1 MNSDYEKR
9 LEEAIERELKSLP
22 ELPAP
27 VTLITRVMSSLE
39 SAASLAWYRRSW
51 LMWPLALRAVS
62 MVALMAMFGVI
73 CFASW
78 KLTQAESF
86 LSFIHQ
92 INTWFTSANT
102 LWSTLNSVLGVGLL
116 LLKKLGTGFIVAG
129 LLAVAMGY
137 AMCIGLG
144 TVYVRLAFGRR

>member
-1 MNSDYEKR
+1 MPLRVVS
-9 LEEAIERELKSLP
+9 LVVLVAISG
-22 ELPAP
+22 
-27 VTLITRVMSSLE
+27 T
-39 SAASLAWYRRSW
+39 
-51 LMWPLALRAVS
+51 
-62 MVALMAMFGVI
+62 I

-86 LSFIHQ
+86 LAVIHQ
-92 INTWFTSANT
+92 VNGWFAGANS
-102 LWSTLNSVLGVGLL
+102 LWNALNAVLGVGLML
-116 LLKKLGTGFIVAG
+116 IKKLGTGFIIAT

>member
-1 MNSDYEKR
+1 MNPDYEKR
-9 LEEAIERELKSLP
+9 LEEAVGRELKSLP

-27 VTLITRVMSSLE
+27 LTLISRVMNSLE
-39 SAASLAWYRRSW
+39 SKAPLRWYRRSW
-51 LMWPLALRAVS
+51 LMWPIALRVVS
-62 MVALMAMFGVI
+62 MAALLAMFGGI

-86 LSFIHQ
+86 LSYVHEV
-92 INTWFTSANT
+92 NAWFTSANT
-102 LWSTLNSVLGVGLL
+102 LWSTLNSVLGVGVL

-129 LLAVAMGY
+129 LLAVGMGY

-144 TVYVRLAFGRR
+144 TVYVRLALGRR

>member
-1 MNSDYEKR
+1 MNSEYEKR
-9 LEEAIERELKSLP
+9 LEAAIERELKRLP

-27 VTLITRVMSSLE
+27 QTLISRVMSSIA
-39 SAASLAWYRRSW
+39 SQAALPWYRQSW
-51 LMWPLALRAVS
+51 VMWPMPLRAVS
-62 MVALMAMFGVI
+62 LVVLVAISGAI

-86 LSFIHQ
+86 LAVIHQ
-92 INTWFTSANT
+92 INGWFAGANS
-102 LWSTLNSVLGVGLL
+102 LWNALNAVLGVGLML
-116 LLKKLGTGFIVAG
+116 IKKLGTGFIIAT

>member
-1 MNSDYEKR
+1 MNSEYEKR
-9 LEEAIERELKSLP
+9 LEAAIERELKCLP

-27 VTLITRVMSSLE
+27 ATLVSRVMR
-39 SAASLAWYRRSW
+39 SLAAQAELPWYRQPW
-51 LMWPLALRAVS
+51 VLWPVAMRAISLVAFLAIS
-62 MVALMAMFGVI
+62 GGI

-86 LSFIHQ
+86 LAVIHQ
-92 INTWFTSANT
+92 IGGWFSGANT
-102 LWSTLNSVLGVGLL
+102 LWNALNTVLGVGLAL
-116 LLKKLGTGFIVAG
+116 IKKLGTGFIIAA

-144 TVYVRLAFGRR
+144 TVYVRLALGRR

>member
-1 MNSDYEKR
+1 MNSEYEKR
-9 LEEAIERELKSLP
+9 LEAAIERELKRLP

-27 VTLITRVMSSLE
+27 QTLLSRVMTSIASQ
-39 SAASLAWYRRSW
+39 AALPWYRQPW
-51 LMWPLALRAVS
+51 AMWPMTLRAVS
-62 MVALMAMFGVI
+62 LIVLAAISGGI

-78 KLTQAESF
+78 ELTQAEGF
-86 LSFIHQ
+86 LAVIHQ
-92 INTWFTSANT
+92 VGGWFAGANS
-102 LWSTLNSVLGVGLL
+102 LWNALNAVLGVGLML
-116 LLKKLGTGFIVAG
+116 IKKLGTGFIIAA